1 MRHSIESSLR
11 AKLALYAVAALALAL
26 LTEAGFGVLL
36 YILSA
41 LMGSSS
47 NGYGYRGNKGISGRV
62 GIPGDV
68 GTRVELGQWL
78 HRLWRLEPGTI
89 YSIIAA
95 VLIMGILLFVVY
107 FLFFTRGIMRDL
119 SDISVRITNITRG
132 SLSEHIEVTR
142 QDEIGEIAFR
152 VNEMTQEII
161 RLMNAEREA
170 LQVNKD
176 LIACVAHDLRTPLTS
191 VIGYLNLAM
200 DTERYSVEQRQQY
213 ARIALD
219 KANRL
224 GRLIQDLFDYTKL
237 MSGEMPLHRQNIDL
251 VKLIEQLLEEFYPI
265 FQDNALEC
273 QFTKNVDRLE
283 LELDS
288 ELVARAVQNL
298 LSNAVK
304 YGRDGKR
311 VLLTLEQMEREVQV
325 TVTNYGLIIP
335 KEELEMIFEKFYRV
349 EESRSH
355 ETGGSGLG
363 LNIAKEIME
372 LHGGTISVES
382 GEQGTIFTAALPL

>member
-11 AKLALYAVAALALAL
+11 AKLALYGVAALALAL
-26 LTEAGFGVLL
+26 LTEAGFGALL

-41 LMGSSS
+41 VLGSSGD
-47 NGYGYRGNKGISGRV
+47 GYGYHPSKGGAGRV
-62 GIPGDV
+62 GIPRDAAKRGV
-68 GTRVELGQWL
+68 GQWL
-78 HRLWRLEPGTI
+78 HRLWKLEPGTV
-89 YSIIAA
+89 YSIVA
-95 VLIMGILLFVVY
+95 VALILGILLFVVY
-107 FLFFTRGIMRDL
+107 FLFFTRKITRDL
-119 SDISVRITNITRG
+119 SDISFRITNIAKG
-132 SLSEHIEVTR
+132 SLSERIEVTR
-142 QDEIGEIAFR
+142 QDEIGEIAVR

-161 RLMNAEREA
+161 RLMKAEREA

-200 DTERYSVEQRQQY
+200 DTEQYPVDQRQQY

-237 MSGEMPLHRQNIDL
+237 MSGEVPLHRQSIDL
-251 VKLIEQLLEEFYPI
+251 VKLVEQLLEEFYPI
-265 FQDNALEC
+265 FQDNSLKC
-273 QFTKNVDRLE
+273 SFTKNVDCLE

-288 ELVARAVQNL
+288 ELIARAIQNL

-304 YGRDGKR
+304 YGKDGKR
-311 VLLTLEQMEREVQV
+311 IFLVLEKMEREVQI

-335 KEELEMIFEKFYRV
+335 KKDLGMIFEKFYRV
-349 EESRSH
+349 EESRSR

-363 LNIAKEIME
+363 LNIAKEIIE

-382 GEQGTIFTAALPL
+382 GEQGTVFTAALPL

>member
-1 MRHSIESSLR
+1 MR

-26 LTEAGFGVLL
+26 LTETGFGALL

-47 NGYGYRGNKGISGRV
+47 DGYGYRGNKGISGRV
-62 GIPGDV
+62 GILRVVD
-68 GTRVELGQWL
+68 TRVELGRWL
-78 HRLWRLEPGTI
+78 YRLWRLEPGTI
-89 YSIIAA
+89 YSIIAT

-119 SDISVRITNITRG
+119 SDISVRITNIARG

-161 RLMNAEREA
+161 RLMDAEREA

-288 ELVARAVQNL
+288 ELIARAVQNL